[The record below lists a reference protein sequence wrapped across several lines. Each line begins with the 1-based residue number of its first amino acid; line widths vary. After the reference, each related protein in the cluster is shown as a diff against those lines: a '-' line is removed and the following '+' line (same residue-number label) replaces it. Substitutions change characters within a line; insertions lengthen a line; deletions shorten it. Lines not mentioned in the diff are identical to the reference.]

1 MHMPVRDWFEK
12 RSFQHQDFSDLA
24 SSGEA
29 MRRPAITLIL
39 PAREVAGTIGPI
51 LDTVARLNERGGLLD
66 QVLVVDADSAD
77 GTADIARAHG
87 AEVYSENELL
97 PEYGPAQGKGDA
109 MWRALSVA
117 RGDIVMFADADT
129 RDFGEHFVYGT
140 LGPLL
145 MAPGVQFSKAAYRR
159 PFTSAE
165 QSVADGGGRV
175 TELMAKP
182 LLNFFFPELTG
193 FVQPLAGEFA
203 ASRDLLLRT
212 PFLTGYGVEIAILI
226 DVLGAVGL
234 PAMAQVDLGSRQN
247 RHQPLWDLTRMSSA
261 VLRALARRVPALDNA
276 VPSPRAPGLWDL
288 PGPVGPETYLHAVAT
303 QDGLRL
309 DEHLTELLER
319 PPMTQVLP
327 AHGGG
332 GQPHPDPA
340 GPVRGMPAPAPTGQ
354 THDPGRTAHDPG
366 RAGRPLRPAVPH
378 AGPRVDAGRPAGDRD
393 RAQGVPGRRRHHA
406 LALYGVDSVQ
416 QGGVPAPVR
425 NAEQSVA
432 TAAVGSPS

>member
-1 MHMPVRDWFEK
+1 MQMTVWDWFEQ
-12 RSFQHQDFSDLA
+12 RSFHHRDFSGLA
-24 SSGEA
+24 GSGGT
-29 MRRPAITLIL
+29 RPAITLIL
-39 PAREVAGTIGPI
+39 PAREVAGTIGAI
-51 LDTVARLNERGGLLD
+51 LDTVARLHERSGLVD
-66 QVLVVDADSAD
+66 QVLVIDADSAD
-77 GTADIARAHG
+77 GTADIARARG

-97 PEYGPAQGKGDA
+97 PGYGPAQGKGDA

-145 MAPGVQFSKAAYRR
+145 AVPGVQFSKAAYRR

-165 QSVADGGGRV
+165 LFGTGQSVADGGGRV

-182 LLNFFFPELTG
+182 LLNFFYPELTG

-226 DVLGAVGL
+226 DVLGDVGL

-261 VLRALARRVPALDNA
+261 VLRALARRVNA
-276 VPSPRAPGLWDL
+276 VPAPRAPGLWDL
-288 PGPVGPETYLHAVAT
+288 PGPVAPETYLHAVAT
-303 QDGLRL
+303 PHGLRL

-319 PPMTQVLP
+319 PPMAQQEIP
-327 AHGGG
+327 AY
-332 GQPHPDPA
+332 QA
-340 GPVRGMPAPAPTGQ
+340 NM
-354 THDPGRTAHDPG
+354 
-366 RAGRPLRPAVPH
+366 
-378 AGPRVDAGRPAGDRD
+378 
-393 RAQGVPGRRRHHA
+393 
-406 LALYGVDSVQ
+406 
-416 QGGVPAPVR
+416 
-425 NAEQSVA
+425 
-432 TAAVGSPS
+432 